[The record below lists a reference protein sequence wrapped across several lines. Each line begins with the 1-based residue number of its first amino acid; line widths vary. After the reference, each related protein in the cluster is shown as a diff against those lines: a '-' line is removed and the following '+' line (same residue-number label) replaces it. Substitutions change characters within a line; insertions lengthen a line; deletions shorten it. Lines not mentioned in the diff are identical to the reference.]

1 MSLRGLSPTNMQP
14 EPTLRY
20 SYDCPIWK
28 NCATLRSGSI
38 PANTTP
44 PPTGHV
50 NGSGIGGSTGSIS
63 SQLRPDSGRRT
74 LAECARSFEIMN
86 INTLNTAIF
95 PNFNQINQQDAL

>member
-50 NGSGIGGSTGSIS
+50 NGSGIGGS
-63 SQLRPDSGRRT
+63 
-74 LAECARSFEIMN
+74 FEIMN